1 VLVYLSLSGNA
12 QEKTNRL
19 RVASPYGHLPGFR
32 VDGLIAKS
40 NDDLRQEVLL
50 RILAVLDELYVGFSS
65 GLEPHSKC
73 HIYIALTHTHILFPI
88 LSLE

>member
-1 VLVYLSLSGNA
+1 MVYLSLSGNA

-50 RILAVLDELYVGFSS
+50 RLRALLDERYVWGSDLDWNRTANAYSHSFSC
-65 GLEPHSKC
+65 LK
-73 HIYIALTHTHILFPI
+73 
-88 LSLE
+88 

>member
-1 VLVYLSLSGNA
+1 MLVYLSLSGNA

-50 RILAVLDELYVGFSS
+50 RLLALLDERYVWGSDLDWNRTAS
-65 GLEPHSKC
+65 VTSTSP
-73 HIYIALTHTHILFPI
+73 
-88 LSLE
+88 

>member
-1 VLVYLSLSGNA
+1 MSALSRNA

-50 RILAVLDELYVGFSS
+50 LILALLDERYVWGSDLDWNCTGS
-65 GLEPHSKC
+65 VISTSP
-73 HIYIALTHTHILFPI
+73 
-88 LSLE
+88 

>member
-1 VLVYLSLSGNA
+1 MLVYLSLSGNA

-40 NDDLRQEVLL
+40 NDDLRQEVLHRL
-50 RILAVLDELYVGFSS
+50 LAHLDERYVRGSDLDWNRTANAYSYSFSC
-65 GLEPHSKC
+65 LE
-73 HIYIALTHTHILFPI
+73 
-88 LSLE
+88 